1 MLVCVFL
8 DINQALFRRGMAHKA
23 LGRLREAAAD
33 FRAVQAVEP
42 HNKRVV
48 TELAAL
54 DKTMAEAQAAKQQKK
69 KTKQTTQAAAPPQ
82 APSGAGGNAGAS
94 PPPPPNPREVQARR
108 ARELA
113 AKAKVRSQLCNRTCC
128 VPLADAFVN
137 SPRVEQAVAAK
148 RISTPNAPRTA
159 RELEKQVTALKRHPD
174 VLAQYLK
181 VGVPWRAPTSCG
193 WLNSEL
199 PTTACGQGATGQVVS
214 PRH

>member
-1 MLVCVFL
+1 M
-8 DINQALFRRGMAHKA
+8 DIIQALFRRGMAHKA

-69 KTKQTTQAAAPPQ
+69 KTKKTKQTTQAAAPPQ

-113 AKAKVRSQLCNRTCC
+113 AKAKVRSQLCDHTCC
-128 VPLADAFVN
+128 APLADAFVN
-137 SPRVEQAVAAK
+137 CPALNRLSLPSASRHRMPLAQPVSWRSRSPR
-148 RISTPNAPRTA
+148 
-159 RELEKQVTALKRHPD
+159 
-174 VLAQYLK
+174 
-181 VGVPWRAPTSCG
+181 
-193 WLNSEL
+193 
-199 PTTACGQGATGQVVS
+199 
-214 PRH
+214 